1 MPTQTFWSAGKNPK
15 VNFSLYIARRYLFS
29 KSSNNAINIITI
41 IAAIGVFAG
50 AFSLFIVLSGFSG
63 LKDFSLSFSNEF
75 DPDLKVFPETGKTLN
90 ISAEER
96 AKLEQIEGIAA
107 FSEIVEERVFLEYKN
122 KTHTAFIKG
131 VDPNYRRVNNIDSS
145 LVFGTWLAQSEFQVV
160 AGNGIA
166 RLLSLNTFDYQDLL
180 SIMVPRPGKGQVT
193 NPTDAFNRENV
204 IVTDI
209 YSVNE
214 DLDSKYIFSNLAFA
228 RSLLEI
234 DENQISAIELKLSPN
249 ANQEMVRAAV
259 ATALDQNITIKNR
272 AQLNETLYKMLN
284 TENLAVYL
292 IFTLVVIIALF
303 NVIGSIIMVILD
315 KRENIK
321 TLHSLG
327 ASPNAIKNIFFLQ
340 GALMTVVGGII
351 GLLAALLVVYFQ
363 LQYDLVMI
371 TPSLPYPVKITFFNI
386 LLVLLTIGSLGLI
399 ASYIAASQ
407 SKKAL
412 SV

>member
-1 MPTQTFWSAGKNPK
+1 M
-15 VNFSLYIARRYLFS
+15 NFSLYIARRYLFS

-75 DPDLKVFPETGKTLN
+75 DPDLKVLPQTGKTFNFTEEEKERLQN
-90 ISAEER
+90 I
-96 AKLEQIEGIAA
+96 QGIAA
-107 FSEIVEERVFLEYKN
+107 FTEVIEERVFLDYRS
-122 KTHTAFIKG
+122 KTHTAYIKG
-131 VDPNYRRVNNIDSS
+131 VDENYRMVNNIDSS
-145 LVFGTWLAQSEFQVV
+145 LIFGVWLNQNEHQAV
-160 AGNGIA
+160 AGNGIV
-166 RLLSLNTFDYQDLL
+166 RLLNLSTFDYQNLL
-180 SIMVPRPGKGQVT
+180 SIMVPRPGRGQIT
-193 NPTDAFNRENV
+193 DPTTAFNRERV
-204 IVTDI
+204 LVTDI

-214 DLDSKYIFSNLAFA
+214 DLDSKYLFSSIDFA
-228 RSLLEI
+228 RNLLQLEEEQVSALEI
-234 DENQISAIELKLSPN
+234 RLEANANSAEVINQIG
-249 ANQEMVRAAV
+249 AV
-259 ATALDQNITIKNR
+259 INDNVEVKNR

-303 NVIGSIIMVILD
+303 NVVGSIIMVILD

-327 ASPNAIKNIFFLQ
+327 ATPNAIRNIFFMQ
-340 GALMTVVGGII
+340 GALMTIVGGII
-351 GLLAALLVVYFQ
+351 GLLCALVVVYLQ

-371 TPSLPYPVKITFFNI
+371 TSTLAYPVKITALN
-386 LLVLLTIGSLGLI
+386 VLIVFLTIGTLGII
-399 ASYIAASQ
+399 ASYIAASR

-412 SV
+412 N

>member
-1 MPTQTFWSAGKNPK
+1 M
-15 VNFSLYIARRYLFS
+15 NFSLYIARRYLFS

-75 DPDLKVFPETGKTLN
+75 DPDLKVFPETGKTF
-90 ISAEER
+90 IFTEEER
-96 AKLEQIEGIAA
+96 AKLKTITGINA
-107 FSEIVEERVFLEYKN
+107 FSETLEERVFLEYKN

-131 VDPNYRRVNNIDSS
+131 VDAGYRRVNNIDSS
-145 LVFGTWLAQSEFQVV
+145 LVFGTWLTQSEFQVV

-180 SIMVPRPGKGQVT
+180 SIMVPRPGKGQIT

-214 DLDSKYIFSNLAFA
+214 DLDTKYIFSNIAFA
-228 RSLLEI
+228 RTLLEMP
-234 DENQISAIELKLSPN
+234 DEHISTIEIKLAPN
-249 ANQEMVRAAV
+249 ADQEKVRTEIAA
-259 ATALDQNITIKNR
+259 ALDQKITIRNR

-327 ASPNAIKNIFFLQ
+327 ATPNVIKNIFFLQ
-340 GALMTVVGGII
+340 GALMTGVGGII
-351 GLLAALLVVYFQ
+351 GLLAAMLVVYLQ
-363 LQYDLVMI
+363 MQYDLVMI
-371 TPSLPYPVKITFFNI
+371 TPSLPYPVKITLINI
-386 LLVLLTIGSLGLI
+386 LVVLVTIGALGLL
-399 ASYIAASQ
+399 ASYIAASR

-412 SV
+412 TA

>member
-1 MPTQTFWSAGKNPK
+1 M
-15 VNFSLYIARRYLFS
+15 NFSLYIARRYLFT

-63 LKDFSLSFSNEF
+63 LKEFSLSFTNEF
-75 DPDLKVFPETGKTLN
+75 DPDLKVFPVTGKTFSFDEEKKEQLKN
-90 ISAEER
+90 LQGIASFSEVIEER
-96 AKLEQIEGIAA
+96 I
-107 FSEIVEERVFLEYKN
+107 FLEYKS

-131 VDPNYRRVNNIDSS
+131 VDPGYREVNNVENSII
-145 LVFGTWLAQSEFQVV
+145 FGSWLTQNEYQVV
-160 AGNGIA
+160 AGTGIT
-166 RLLSLNTFDYQDLL
+166 RLLSLSVNDYQNLL
-180 SIMVPRPGKGQVT
+180 SIMVPRPGRGQITDPT
-193 NPTDAFNRENV
+193 NAFNRERV
-204 IVTDI
+204 VVTGV

-214 DLDSKYIFSNLAFA
+214 DLDSKYVFA
-228 RSLLEI
+228 TTGFTRSLLNLAEDEVTNIEI
-234 DENQISAIELKLSPN
+234 KLSPGAKPAEVSEALTKLFDN
-249 ANQEMVRAAV
+249 RVQVR
-259 ATALDQNITIKNR
+259 NR

-303 NVIGSIIMVILD
+303 NVVGSIIMVILD

-327 ASPNAIKNIFFLQ
+327 ASPAEIRNIFFMQ

-351 GLLAALLVVYFQ
+351 GILGALLVVYLQ
-363 LQYDLVMI
+363 LKFNLVMI
-371 TPSLPYPVKITFFNI
+371 TPSLAYPVQIRLEN
-386 LLVLLTIGSLGLI
+386 LLIVFLTIGSLGIL
-399 ASYIAASQ
+399 ASWIAATR

-412 SV
+412 EA

>member
-1 MPTQTFWSAGKNPK
+1 M
-15 VNFSLYIARRYLFS
+15 NFSLYIARRYLFS

-90 ISAEER
+90 ITAEER

-214 DLDSKYIFSNLAFA
+214 DLDSKYIFSNIAFA

-234 DENQISAIELKLSPN
+234 DENQISAIEIKLSPN
-249 ANQEMVRAAV
+249 SNPEAVRAAL
-259 ATALDQNITIKNR
+259 ATALDQNITIRNR

-351 GLLAALLVVYFQ
+351 GLLAAVLVVYLQ

-371 TPSLPYPVKITFFNI
+371 TPSLPYPVKITFINI
-386 LLVLLTIGSLGLI
+386 LLVLLTIGSLGLL

-412 SV
+412 TA

>member
-1 MPTQTFWSAGKNPK
+1 M
-15 VNFSLYIARRYLFS
+15 NFSLYIARRYLFS

-75 DPDLKVFPETGKTLN
+75 DPDLKVFPETGKTMN
-90 ISAEER
+90 ISEEER
-96 AKLEQIEGIAA
+96 AKLEQITGIEAL
-107 FSEIVEERVFLEYKN
+107 SEIIEERVFLEYKN

-131 VDPNYRRVNNIDSS
+131 VDARYRRVNNIDSS

-214 DLDSKYIFSNLAFA
+214 DLDSKYIFSNIAFA
-228 RSLLEI
+228 RTLLEMP
-234 DENQISAIELKLSPN
+234 DEQISAIEIKLAPN
-249 ANQEMVRAAV
+249 ADQEVVRAAV
-259 ATALDQNITIKNR
+259 TTVLGQNITIKNR

-351 GLLAALLVVYFQ
+351 GLLAALLVVYLQ

-386 LLVLLTIGSLGLI
+386 LLVLLTIGSLGLL
-399 ASYIAASQ
+399 ASYIAASR

-412 SV
+412 TS

>member
-1 MPTQTFWSAGKNPK
+1 M
-15 VNFSLYIARRYLFS
+15 NFSLYIARRYLFS

-75 DPDLKVFPETGKTLN
+75 DPDLKVFPETGKTFILTE
-90 ISAEER
+90 EER
-96 AKLEQIEGIAA
+96 AKLKTITGINA
-107 FSEIVEERVFLEYKN
+107 FSEILEERVFLEYKN

-131 VDPNYRRVNNIDSS
+131 VDAGYRKVNNIDSS
-145 LVFGTWLAQSEFQVV
+145 LVFGTWLTQSEFQVV

-180 SIMVPRPGKGQVT
+180 SIMVPRPGKGQIT

-214 DLDSKYIFSNLAFA
+214 DLDSKYIFSNISFA
-228 RSLLEI
+228 RTLLEMP
-234 DENQISAIELKLSPN
+234 DEQISAIEIKLAPN
-249 ANQEMVRAAV
+249 VDQEKVRAEIA
-259 ATALDQNITIKNR
+259 AALDQDITIKDR

-327 ASPNAIKNIFFLQ
+327 ATPNAIKNIFFLQ
-340 GALMTVVGGII
+340 GALMTGVGGII
-351 GLLAALLVVYFQ
+351 GLLAAMVVVYLQ

-371 TPSLPYPVKITFFNI
+371 TPSLPYPVKITLINI
-386 LLVLLTIGSLGLI
+386 LVVLVTIGALGLL
-399 ASYIAASQ
+399 ASYIAASR

-412 SV
+412 NA